1 MKAKQIKEI
10 LKEWGGAGFSMSRS
24 SMFSVNRGGFSG
36 GSNLGGPNM
45 MYTYEI
51 KPLNRTLQPKP
62 SDFTDVPE
70 IKPGNVISG
79 EELNKKDGKIHT
91 GVILKIAGE
100 ENIDYYV
107 ILDDKT
113 GTIIKIDPTSANLES
128 GVIDVD
134 KKNVLP
140 GPDDADLKRSQQTA
154 NEK

>member
-51 KPLNRTLQPKP
+51 KPLNRTLQPEP
-62 SDFTDVPE
+62 SDFTDIPE
-70 IKPGNVISG
+70 IRPGNVISG

-91 GVILKIAGE
+91 GTILKIGGNN
-100 ENIDYYV
+100 NIDFYV
-107 ILDDKT
+107 ILQLVTKT
-113 GTIIKIDPTSANLES
+113 SK
-128 GVIDVD
+128 
-134 KKNVLP
+134 P
-140 GPDDADLKRSQQTA
+140 GFYHGR
-154 NEK
+154 